1 MVVKNCGEV
10 PCVVVRNRVYL
21 CAVAARTERTR
32 LTVKPVTIASM
43 PTGAAALYA
52 SVMSGRTWP
61 TAPAMS
67 STKHRNATERKKQI
81 TPEARP
87 ITALRK
93 NVRIKARL
101 RLLEQPYVRMIP

>member
-1 MVVKNCGEV
+1 MRCRGTHRAHQAHGEACDHRQHAHGRGGFIRQRHV
-10 PCVVVRNRVYL
+10 GTG
-21 CAVAARTERTR
+21 VAHGAGNEQHKTQER
-32 LTVKPVTIASM
+32 
-43 PTGAAALYA
+43 
-52 SVMSGRTWP
+52 
-61 TAPAMS
+61 
-67 STKHRNATERKKQI
+67 TERKKQI